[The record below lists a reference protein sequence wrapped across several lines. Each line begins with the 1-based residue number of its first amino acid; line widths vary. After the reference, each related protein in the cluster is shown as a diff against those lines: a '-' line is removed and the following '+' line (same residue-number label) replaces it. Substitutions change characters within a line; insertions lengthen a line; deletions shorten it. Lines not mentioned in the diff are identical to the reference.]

1 MRPHATI
8 HADRMQGSAVQSRL
22 APDPLAAPHGGSFC
36 GRVRARPAIPA
47 VGRGRG
53 GCSPSLRT
61 LKTACQ
67 RRLSQPAAGM
77 SNLQCWLASNF
88 GPNLAYPLAK
98 YGSHV
103 ASRPPKCRSHGPS
116 DARRAMR
123 SELCTNMMVMHFFLA
138 VAAAQRVRATVNQ
151 HKECKGSMCAPSCR
165 ARTRPPRCSN
175 AAPTRTRS
183 IAIANLASRDDLAPC
198 EHPRPASNAG
208 EVPELSFGCP
218 SYR

>member
-1 MRPHATI
+1 M
-8 HADRMQGSAVQSRL
+8 QSRL

-53 GCSPSLRT
+53 GCSPSLGT

-123 SELCTNMMVMHFFLA
+123 SELCINMMLKNTLSTPQLVRAM
-138 VAAAQRVRATVNQ
+138 RATVNQ
-151 HKECKGSMCAPSCR
+151 HKECKGSMCAPSCS
-165 ARTRPPRCSN
+165 ARTRPSRCSN

-183 IAIANLASRDDLAPC
+183 IAIANLASRDKLAARQ
-198 EHPRPASNAG
+198 HPRPASNAG
-208 EVPELSFGCP
+208 EVPELGFGCP
-218 SYR
+218 SYC